1 MKNLPKKI
9 YLQVGEKCD
18 KDADFNELKG
28 ITWSTKRI
36 FKNDLIFYLSKNEQ
50 EKELDTLETKKIEMT
65 DEDKKELEELF
76 YSWEF
81 GHVDG
86 HEWMMDDSSLE
97 MLWKWIN
104 NKIHTKLGGLE

>member
-36 FKNDLIFYLSKNEQ
+36 FKNDLIFYLSKNELYSKLQ
-50 EKELDTLETKKIEMT
+50 HYHLTNANYFDPRIKEPRTKI
-65 DEDKKELEELF
+65 
-76 YSWEF
+76 
-81 GHVDG
+81 G
-86 HEWMMDDSSLE
+86 
-97 MLWKWIN
+97 
-104 NKIHTKLGGLE
+104 